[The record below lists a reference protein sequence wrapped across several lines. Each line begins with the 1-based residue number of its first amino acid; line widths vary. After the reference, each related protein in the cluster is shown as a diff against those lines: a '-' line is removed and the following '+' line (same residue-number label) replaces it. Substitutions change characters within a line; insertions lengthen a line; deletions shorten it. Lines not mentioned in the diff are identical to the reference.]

1 MKKITVRFLSF
12 VLGAAAALSISAP
25 ALAAERLEPAPA
37 TLSQYISDTCQ
48 TLALDPRFSYLT
60 RISSSL
66 SINALGRANCTG
78 SFDEYNSRAG

>member
-37 TLSQYISDTCQ
+37 TLSQHISDTCQ
-48 TLALDPRFSYLT
+48 ALALDPRFSYLT

-78 SFDEYNSRAG
+78 AFDEYNSRAG